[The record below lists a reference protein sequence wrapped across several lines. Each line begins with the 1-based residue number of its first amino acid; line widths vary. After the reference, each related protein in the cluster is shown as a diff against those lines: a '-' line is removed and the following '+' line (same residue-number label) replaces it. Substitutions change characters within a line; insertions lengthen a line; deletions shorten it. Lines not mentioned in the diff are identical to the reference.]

1 MNYRD
6 LAKKSLAEATK
17 PKKVVNEGITYS
29 EGHSERMD
37 PRLERELRERKH
49 SLGDHPIFPE
59 GDEKTFEQKIMAER
73 FDEVM
78 KNYKSKFDV
87 STINNYEVMNG
98 QMGMVKECME
108 MESKH
113 KKQLE
118 ELAIKMIR
126 DEYNISEDVVEIIAE
141 LTDNISLDGTNKNE
155 LPTIVEV
162 EFDNHNAIANANA
175 NVYKR
180 RFLNAMTQGAAKKS
194 SHMFHMVDRELSAMD
209 PRLTTKYGKLMA
221 AADYCY
227 FVVPDMHDVIEQ
239 NEDGLHVGKTVTG
252 GIVRVILPTEETPK
266 CQIHAQGMVFP
277 VLIHELVKGVME
289 ILSAHGLPED
299 EKVAEYVIGKSDFL
313 AAEPWDMRL
322 GPALWDRFTRLLK
335 GEDFSLKHNVY
346 SELAA
351 LPVKEFNHKM
361 REVMAGTKAGQQII
375 TDIVDGCKKRIQ
387 EDGYR
392 DEIGDDD
399 SDGFSLNDLDG
410 IDINELL

>member
-1 MNYRD
+1 MDYKK
-6 LAKKSLAEATK
+6 LAKKSLIEATA
-17 PKKVVNEGITYS
+17 PVKKINEGITYS
-29 EGHSERMD
+29 EGHNERMD

-73 FDEVM
+73 FDDVM
-78 KNYKSKFDV
+78 KNYKAKFDV
-87 STINNYEVMNG
+87 STINNDEVIYG
-98 QMGMVKECME
+98 QMPMVKECME

-113 KKQLE
+113 KKALE
-118 ELAIKMIR
+118 ELAVKMIR
-126 DEYNISEDVVEIIAE
+126 EEYNMSEDVVEITAE
-141 LTDNISLDGTNKNE
+141 LTDAISLDGTSRNE
-155 LPTIVEV
+155 SPVLVEV
-162 EFDNHNAIANANA
+162 EFDNHNSIADANA

-194 SHMFHMVDRELSAMD
+194 SHMFHMVDKELSAMD

-227 FVVPDMHDVIEQ
+227 FVIPDM
-239 NEDGLHVGKTVTG
+239 NNGVTG
-252 GIVRVILPTEETPK
+252 GIVRVTLPTEENPK

-299 EKVAEYVIGKSDFL
+299 EKIAEYVIGKSDFL

-335 GEDFSLKHNVY
+335 GDDFKLKHNVY

-351 LPVKEFNHKM
+351 LPVNDFNHKM
-361 REVMAGTKAGQQII
+361 REIMAGTKAGQQII
-375 TDIVDGCKKRIQ
+375 NDIVEGCKKRIQ

>member
-1 MNYRD
+1 MDYKK
-6 LAKKSLAEATK
+6 LAKKSLTEATT
-17 PKKVVNEGITYS
+17 PKKMVNETITYT
-29 EGHSERMD
+29 EGHAERMD

-59 GDEKTFEQKIMAER
+59 GDERTFEQIIMGER
-73 FDEVM
+73 FDDVM

-87 STINNYEVMNG
+87 STINNDEVMYG
-98 QMGMVKECME
+98 QMPMVKECME
-108 MESKH
+108 IESTH
-113 KKQLE
+113 KKELE
-118 ELAIKMIR
+118 ELAVKMIR

-141 LTDNISLDGTNKNE
+141 LTDNISLEGTSKNP
-155 LPTIVEV
+155 LPTMVEV
-162 EFDNHNAIANANA
+162 EFDNHNSITDANA

-194 SHMFHMVDRELSAMD
+194 SHMFHMVDKELSALD

-227 FVVPDMHDVIEQ
+227 FIVPDMDDVSEQ
-239 NEDGLHVGKTVTG
+239 NGSHVGKTVTG
-252 GIVRVILPTEETPK
+252 GIVRVILPTDENPK
-266 CQIHAQGMVFP
+266 CVIHAQAMVFP

-299 EKVAEYVIGKSDFL
+299 EKIAEYVIGKADFL

-322 GPALWDRFTRLLK
+322 GPALWDRFTRLFK
-335 GEDFSLKHNVY
+335 GDDFKLKHNVY

-361 REVMAGTKAGQQII
+361 REIMAGTKAGQQII
-375 TDIVDGCKKRIQ
+375 NDAVEGCKKRIK
-387 EDGYR
+387 EDEFR